1 MTAPRS
7 GPMRSE
13 AARQA
18 VLRATSQLLAEVGY
32 DRLTM
37 EGIASRAGVS
47 KQTIYR
53 WWTSRSA
60 VVAEALVEGLVLSEQ
75 LAVPDT
81 GDLRNDL
88 TSWLAGLAELID
100 DPQSVGPMRSIIM
113 AATHSPE
120 IASQLEELLV
130 PTVAL
135 TERLTAA
142 IGQAPHLRADTPVDT
157 VIEMVFGALLVR
169 VITQSP
175 LDEGAIDNLVAVV
188 LGPDTARG

>member
-1 MTAPRS
+1 MPAPRS
-7 GPMRSE
+7 GPVRSE

-18 VLRATSQLLAEVGY
+18 VLQATSQLLAEVGY

-81 GDLRNDL
+81 GDLRTDL
-88 TSWLAGLAELID
+88 TSWLTGLAKLID

-142 IGQAPHLRADTPVDT
+142 IGEVPHLRADTPIDT

-175 LDEGAIDNLVAVV
+175 LDEDAIDSLVAVM
-188 LGPDTARG
+188 LGPDAARR